1 VKRKSRLAIFTA
13 ALVLSLI
20 AHALLISGH
29 WISAPEPARE
39 PPPLLARLEPAPAP
53 PPEVIPQAPPLPRQ
67 ATPVHTPR
75 PPAPRVAAVPSLSPS
90 PSPFT
95 LPAESAPEPQ
105 GAAPEESPA
114 AAVPAPEPIVIAG
127 AAPSTLIVEP
137 AALKTLPRRGHI
149 AYALLLGTD
158 KFNVGRTVQTWETTR
173 DSYRMEST
181 SETTGLASAFR
192 SEQRIFRSNGRM
204 TPHGLQPESAQS
216 RRTRRGQTDEST
228 AHFDWAQRSITIAT
242 TGNAAGQRTGP
253 LPAGSQ
259 DVLSFMYQLSLAP
272 PPAGKLQIA
281 IANGARF
288 ENHEFEV
295 AALETLDT
303 PLGSI
308 RVLPVRQVRRPGMES
323 LEIWLAAEYRYLP
336 VRIRFIGRNGE
347 QTGEQVVTEIRISE
361 E

>member
-1 VKRKSRLAIFTA
+1 MKRKSRFAVFA
-13 ALVLSLI
+13 AAFVLSLI

-29 WISAPEPARE
+29 WIGAPESASE
-39 PPPLLARLEPAPAP
+39 PPPLLARLEPAATPPQVVP
-53 PPEVIPQAPPLPRQ
+53 PPPPARQAPVR
-67 ATPVHTPR
+67 APR
-75 PPAPRVAAVPSLSPS
+75 PAAPRALLLPPLAPGLST
-90 PSPFT
+90 FT
-95 LPAESAPEPQ
+95 LPEESAPDSQ
-105 GAAPEESPA
+105 SAAPDASPEPA
-114 AAVPAPEPIVIAG
+114 APAPEPIVIAD

-149 AYALLLGTD
+149 AYALLWGTD
-158 KFNVGRTVQTWETTR
+158 RFNVGRTVQTWETTN
-173 DSYRMEST
+173 DTYRMEST
-181 SETTGLASAFR
+181 SETTGLAAAFR
-192 SEQRIFRSNGRM
+192 TEQRVFRSTGRM

-228 AHFDWAQRSITIAT
+228 ARFNWAQGSITI
-242 TGNAAGQRTGP
+242 GAAGSPANQRTGP

-272 PPAGKLQIA
+272 PPPGRLQIA
-281 IANGARF
+281 IANGSRF

-295 AALETLDT
+295 AALETLET
-303 PLGSI
+303 PLGGI
-308 RVLPVRQVRRPGMES
+308 RALSVKQVRKPGTES
-323 LEIWLAAEYRYLP
+323 LEIWLAADYRYLP

>member
-1 VKRKSRLAIFTA
+1 VNRRSNLAIFTA

-29 WISAPEPARE
+29 WISTPEPARE
-39 PPPLLARLEPAPAP
+39 APPLLARLEPAPAP
-53 PPEVIPQAPPLPRQ
+53 PPQVIPLPPPPAQQVAPVR
-67 ATPVHTPR
+67 TPR
-75 PPAPRVAAVPSLSPS
+75 SAAPRVALAPSLSPS
-90 PSPFT
+90 LSPFT

-105 GAAPEESPA
+105 SAAPEVSPA
-114 AAVPAPEPIVIAG
+114 AAALAPEPIVIAD
-127 AAPSTLIVEP
+127 AAPSTLVVEP
-137 AALKTLPRRGHI
+137 TALKTLPRRGHI

-158 KFNVGRTVQTWETTR
+158 RFNVGRTVQTWETTR

-228 AHFDWAQRSITIAT
+228 ARFDWAQGSITI
-242 TGNAAGQRTGP
+242 GSAAGQRTGP

-295 AALETLDT
+295 AALETLET